1 MTVVTLDE
9 AKAHLRID
17 GADDDADVGL
27 KLSAA
32 EGAVAQHLDRPL
44 PWQNGDGA
52 EVSVPDP
59 VKVAILLVLGDLY
72 ANRESSIV
80 GATHVKNPTAEWLLG
95 PYRRIT
101 FV

>member
-9 AKAHLRID
+9 AKAHLRVD
-17 GADDDADVGL
+17 GDADDADITL

-44 PWQNGDGA
+44 PWQDGEGA
-52 EVSVPDP
+52 EVPVPDP
-59 VKVAILLVLGDLY
+59 VKLAILLVLGDLY
-72 ANRESSIV
+72 ANREAAII
-80 GATHVKNPTAEWLLG
+80 GATHVKNSTVAWLLD

-101 FV
+101 FA